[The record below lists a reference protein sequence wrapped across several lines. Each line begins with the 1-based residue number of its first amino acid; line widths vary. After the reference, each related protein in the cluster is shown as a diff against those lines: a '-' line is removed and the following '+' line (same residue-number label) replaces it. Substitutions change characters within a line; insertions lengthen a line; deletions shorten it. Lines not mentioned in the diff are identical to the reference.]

1 MQIYIKPTNNDRVL
15 LSSQG
20 SNLSIYNL
28 ENVNSHYRNIYN
40 VWNYQSSWTW
50 INFFY
55 LNYFNIFF
63 NEIIT

>member
-28 ENVNSHYRNIYN
+28 ENVNSHNRNIYN

-50 INFFY
+50 INFF
-55 LNYFNIFF
+55 LFKLF
-63 NEIIT
+63 